1 MVVGV
6 LRVECSLPGT
16 RSLKDKRRILKSLL
30 DRLHHRFHV
39 AAAEVAHHDSW
50 RRAGLAVAYIS
61 TEAGHADQVLA
72 HVAEAIGR
80 HGDLVVLDFAVEMMR

>member
-16 RSLKDKRRILKSLL
+16 QSIKDKRRIVKSLL
-30 DRLHHRFHV
+30 DRLHHRFRV
-39 AAAEVAHHDSW
+39 AAAEVAHQDSW

-61 TEAGHADQVLA
+61 TTARHADEVLA
-72 HVAEAIGR
+72 HVASAIER
-80 HGDLVVLDFAVEMMR
+80 HTDLVVLDDAVEMR

>member
-6 LRVECSLPGT
+6 LHVECSLPGT
-16 RSLKDKRRILKSLL
+16 RSIKDKRRILKSLL

-50 RRAGLAVAYIS
+50 RRAGLAVACVS
-61 TEAGHADQVLA
+61 TDTRHADRVLA
-72 HVAEAIGR
+72 HIADAIGR
-80 HGDLVVLDFAVEMMR
+80 HDDLVVLDYAVEMR

>member
-16 RSLKDKRRILKSLL
+16 QSIKDKRRILKSLL
-30 DRLHHRFHV
+30 DRLHHRFRV
-39 AAAEVAHHDSW
+39 AAAEVAHQDSW

-61 TEAGHADQVLA
+61 TDVRHADQVLA
-72 HVAEAIGR
+72 HVADAIGR
-80 HGDLVVLDFAVEMMR
+80 HNDLVVLDYAVEMR

>member
-16 RSLKDKRRILKSLL
+16 QSIKDKRRILNSLL

-39 AAAEVAHHDSW
+39 AAAEVEHQDSW
-50 RRAGLAVAYIS
+50 RRAGLAVACVS
-61 TEAGHADQVLA
+61 TDTRHADQVLA
-72 HVAEAIGR
+72 HVAKAIGR
-80 HGDLVVLDFAVEMMR
+80 HGDLVVLDYAVEMR

>member
-16 RSLKDKRRILKSLL
+16 QSIKDKRRILNSLL

-39 AAAEVAHHDSW
+39 AAAEVAHQDSW
-50 RRAGLAVAYIS
+50 RRAGLAVACVS
-61 TEAGHADQVLA
+61 TNTRHADQVLA
-72 HVAEAIGR
+72 HVADAIGR
-80 HGDLVVLDFAVEMMR
+80 HGDLVVLDYAVEMR

>member
-16 RSLKDKRRILKSLL
+16 QSIKDKRRILNSLL

-39 AAAEVAHHDSW
+39 AAAEVAHQDSW
-50 RRAGLAVAYIS
+50 RRAGLAVACVS
-61 TEAGHADQVLA
+61 TTTRHADQVLA
-72 HVAEAIGR
+72 HVADAIGR
-80 HGDLVVLDFAVEMMR
+80 HGDLVVLDYAVEMR